1 MERNTNTLM
10 TVVSSLIGMLLSL
23 NVNATNVQL
32 DESIGQCDDPDLS
45 DLRSYPL
52 LASVE
57 VNRLGGARF
66 QGYGIEYAS
75 ENLNTATGIS
85 HINSNENVVGGY
97 KEVIPATSS
106 SPREAFSIGPVIEM
120 AAFEVSDVQPAPL
133 SIPTAFMLFGSAII
147 GMIVVARRTPEENE
161 E

>member
-1 MERNTNTLM
+1 MERNTITLM
-10 TVVSSLIGMLLSL
+10 TVVSSLVGMLLSL
-23 NVNATNVQL
+23 NVNATNLQL

-66 QGYGIEYAS
+66 QDYEIEYPS
-75 ENLNTATGIS
+75 ENLNMPTEMAHTSSNKSGVDGSQDVIAT
-85 HINSNENVVGGY
+85 
-97 KEVIPATSS
+97 TSS
-106 SPREAFSIGPVIEM
+106 SPREAFSIEPAIEM

-133 SIPTAFMLFGSAII
+133 SIPTAFLLFGSAII